1 MNLKLKI
8 LIMSIFLIIFTNAHA
23 QEEKQKGKFLGAK
36 EASVPEWFY
45 DSFLDLNEDIEE
57 IAQENKRLIL
67 FISQNSCPYC
77 HKFINKN
84 LKDTETRKKLDKHFK
99 IIHINLFGS
108 KEIIDTDGKTY
119 TEKTFA
125 VKRNIQFTPSL
136 LFFDENAKQILRL
149 NGYMNTDKFN
159 LALDYIKDKKEKTI
173 TYKNYL
179 LQAKKNSTSNT
190 LNQDKDLFI
199 ASNDYSRQN
208 THKKMAIFFEST
220 KCKECDITHN
230 SLLKNKNT
238 KALLKKL
245 DVYQVDLNSNEII
258 TTPKGQN
265 IDIQEWTQKLNISNT
280 PTIIYFDEN
289 GDEIIRVESLF
300 KTFHFQSIIDYV
312 ISEAYKTQ
320 KEFQRYLSNRAHKI
334 QAQGKDVDIWK

>member
-1 MNLKLKI
+1 M
-8 LIMSIFLIIFTNAHA
+8 FLILSTNTQA
-23 QEEKQKGKFLGAK
+23 QEEIQKGKFLGAK
-36 EASVPEWFY
+36 EASIPEWFY

-57 IAQENKRLIL
+57 IAVENKRLIL
-67 FISQNSCPYC
+67 FVSQDSCPYC
-77 HKFINKN
+77 HRFINKN
-84 LKDTETRKKLDKHFK
+84 LKDIQTRKKLDKYFK
-99 IIHINLFGS
+99 IVHINLFGS

-179 LQAKKNSTSNT
+179 LQAKKSSTSDT
-190 LNQDKDLFI
+190 LNQDKDLFTV
-199 ASNDYSRQN
+199 SKDYSRQN

-230 SLLKNKNT
+230 TLLKNKSTRNN
-238 KALLKKL
+238 LKKL

-265 IDIQEWTQKLNISNT
+265 INIKTWTKNLNISNT

-320 KEFQRYLSNRAHKI
+320 KEFQRYLGNRAHKI
-334 QAQGKDVDIWK
+334 QEKGKDVDIWK